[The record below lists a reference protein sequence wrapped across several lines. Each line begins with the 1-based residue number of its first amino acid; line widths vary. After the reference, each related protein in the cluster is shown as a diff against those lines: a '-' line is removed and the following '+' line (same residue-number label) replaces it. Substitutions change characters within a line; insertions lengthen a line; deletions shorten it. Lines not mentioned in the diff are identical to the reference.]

1 MNDTITI
8 GELIAVG
15 LVSILFYAF
24 IKTLLETITHK
35 KKVK

>member
-1 MNDTITI
+1 MRETISV